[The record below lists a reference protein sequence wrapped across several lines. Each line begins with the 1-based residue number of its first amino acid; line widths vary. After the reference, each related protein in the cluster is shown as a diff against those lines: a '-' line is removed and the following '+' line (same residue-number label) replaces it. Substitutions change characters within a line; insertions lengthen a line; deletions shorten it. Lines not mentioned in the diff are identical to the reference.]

1 MASVQNTRQVHLEM
15 KSDPVSNLLSA
26 STIVLLSLKD
36 TEVMLLLKG
45 AYTEQVLA
53 GVAAN
58 CSIPGY

>member
-1 MASVQNTRQVHLEM
+1 M